1 MNTQLLSGLHRFE
14 DTCNVY
20 VVVADDGRSS
30 AAIDFGSGEWLAE
43 AARLGL
49 PPLRHVFLTHHHAD
63 QCRGLSHLAIGPLGH
78 LAIGPLSH
86 CVNDSMTQWLNG
98 EILVHA
104 PPGERAFL
112 EPDSVAEFW
121 RTRREGGVPRSYS
134 VVERGVASTAAAK
147 PTFTYTST
155 FTPTT
160 MDVVYDMGGWTD
172 LFWGSSRV
180 RFISTPGHGPNATSV
195 LMDIGSKQ
203 VLFCGDAAHAG
214 GTIWQPYHLEWD
226 HWTGAGA
233 LQAWE
238 GVERLLGVHIDLLCP
253 SHGPVVASGIRR
265 ELTALSRRLL
275 DLARA
280 KGSICAGERDGY
292 LPPRFLNCGA
302 REVLPGLIQF
312 GANSYLLLSQAGEGL
327 VIDPW
332 SADIGELEPLLDELG
347 RPRVTAGTATHYHLD
362 HSDGLPILRERHGAR
377 VWLHPQ
383 VAGPL
388 REIGAMDV
396 PWLPKQPVI
405 PDALLPEDGEWTW
418 NEYAFRVAHFPGQTW
433 GHCALMAA
441 VDDRRV
447 FFGGDS
453 FQPPSRW
460 NGTGGFCAYNGSRF
474 RDGFVR
480 SARMVMDWRPDV
492 VACGHQT
499 YVAYNPKYYRKVIVW
514 ANRAEQAVR
523 ALCPSGDLERDYH
536 SVADFWPEK
545 GRVA

>member
-1 MNTQLLSGLHRFE
+1 MKTQRLLPGLHRFE

-20 VVVADDGRSS
+20 VIVADDGRSS

-63 QCRGLSHLAIGPLGH
+63 QCHGLGH
-78 LAIGPLSH
+78 LAIESLGHLAIESLSH
-86 CVNDSMTQWLNG
+86 WVNGSMTQWLNDP
-98 EILVHA
+98 ILVHA

-112 EPDSVAEFW
+112 DPDSVAEFW

-134 VVERGVASTAAAK
+134 VVERGV
-147 PTFTYTST
+147 TST
-155 FTPTT
+155 STST
-160 MDVVYDMGGWTD
+160 DVVYDMGGWTD
-172 LFWGSSRV
+172 LFWGTSRV

-238 GVERLLGVHIDLLCP
+238 GVERLLGVRIDLLCP
-253 SHGPVVASGIRR
+253 SHGPVVATGIRR
-265 ELTALSRRLL
+265 ELSTLSRRLL
-275 DLARA
+275 ALVRA
-280 KGSICAGERDGY
+280 KGSICAGESDGY

-312 GANSYLLLSQAGEGL
+312 GANSYLLLSAAGEGL

-332 SADIGELEPLLDELG
+332 SEDIGLLEPLLDELG
-347 RPRVTAGTATHYHLD
+347 RPRVTAGTASHYHLD
-362 HSDGLPILRERHGAR
+362 HSDGLPLLRERYGAR
-377 VWLHPQ
+377 VWLHPR
-383 VAGPL
+383 VAAPL

-396 PWLPKQPVI
+396 PWLPRQPVI
-405 PDALLPEDGEWTW
+405 ADDLLPEEGEWAW
-418 NEYAFRVAHFPGQTW
+418 NEHHFRVAHFPGQTW
-433 GHCALMAA
+433 GHCALMTT
-441 VDDRRV
+441 VDGRRV

-474 RDGFVR
+474 RDGFAR
-480 SARMVMDWRPDV
+480 SARLVMDWQPDV

-499 YVAYNPKYYRKVIVW
+499 YVRYNPDYYRKVIAW
-514 ANRAEQAVR
+514 ADRAEAAVR
-523 ALCPSGDLERDYH
+523 ALCPSGDLGQDYYG
-536 SVADFWPEK
+536 VAGFWPEK
-545 GRVA
+545 GRTP